1 VHGDVAHIRAGKI
14 YDKFLADFSAKA
26 RRIKLG
32 PADNFETQ
40 MGPLISEAQRK
51 KVIAY
56 VDKAKAEG
64 ASLLCGGSVPDGAE
78 FEKRV
83 FF

>member
-1 VHGDVAHIRAGKI
+1 
-14 YDKFLADFSAKA
+14 
-26 RRIKLG
+26 
-32 PADNFETQ
+32 